1 MSNETPPTCAGE
13 LPEVDEDLAKSLTA
27 RGASGVRALG
37 MLRDAYRVLTGTT
50 MERPDEVA
58 AACVRSAAD
67 ALLSLPGAP
76 DPPELRH
83 AAKNL
88 LAAVDTF
95 PPPALRTPSS
105 GTSAGPVGTDRPGW
119 KRMTAAA
126 EALRGELGPPGGFH
140 QARARGIFEQLMG
153 VTPSAAQDPAL
164 DVWAD
169 IYGVASRILHGRA
182 AAPGEAVH
190 LYTDLLDAARNLL
203 VPLRDR
209 AERILQLAALAE
221 PSEKEA
227 LEIANWADPRATWFF
242 FGSGPA
248 PAWLE
253 VLQEHA
259 PHLLLA
265 DEAADVW
272 PAGEFLEHLAAVA
285 PETVRPWLADHVVG
299 LSAAGPYVLGAL
311 LRLSDAGALDTAGAR
326 LLLPRV
332 LALPPAGTP
341 AEEASLTRRMAASW
355 AGNFPVAAR
364 DRDWLL
370 VVEELLK
377 DTVDLGHA
385 GYLAYGTA
393 RQRAHVRHE
402 ALPELTEVLQREWAA
417 RLPEHDIT
425 GLLRE
430 VVATVHRA
438 DGGRF
443 QWARAARNAMTGLL
457 RRDTEAP
464 VSRSWSAYVDL
475 EEVRVM
481 DADFFGPI
489 LELGPLLARGVLD
502 LAAADAAVGLPL
514 DERTR
519 AWPRIAAADA
529 DLHDRMLAAHL
540 AAHPP
545 TADTDTAGVGEWW
558 DRAVEVTVRLL
569 AGRPTPEGARLA
581 ALILDTCPPERA
593 AGLDRR
599 ATAALGP
606 APSADEITRTLLT
619 GDAGPEDGRVEPY
632 ASWLRVWHWS
642 PALPARLLTGFAP
655 LLAALRQ
662 LKKAGPPDPRT
673 TVTLRNAGAL
683 DEEGLL
689 ALTSEAGPLVA
700 AAAFASAS
708 DADAHGYATMLL
720 RLVRA
725 APDAWTADV
734 PRVIDAL
741 ARPDLGAFYLAA
753 VAAHCRGIPAN
764 RLGPVAV
771 AALTLRHSLPAH
783 ETGQQLSTAAV
794 FADRALFD
802 LLNVVWRTGTDF
814 GTDLPAVLV
823 HLHGL
828 AEPLTRPASDTP
840 GGKKRSIDPRF
851 PSPAVRAL
859 GSLLE
864 YAVSRAPTDGD
875 MCPDVLHLLADVLAA
890 DLVDEDAA
898 TEIGER
904 LPVLHRRATAFAT
917 AHPELY
923 ALDPHRPT
931 PAGAWLRLGGSDRL
945 LLAALDRGQLLAA
958 VREGQRGVATSVAFA
973 LLVDG
978 DVDVLGDPVAAWREL
993 ATGPNAAIAVSH
1005 LMFPLARVTMALIP
1019 EDAAHTPVDI
1029 AHVWWTAAL
1038 DAGLPPG
1045 ALAGAGYFATSALTD
1060 EAWLPLARRSAEH
1073 TPAQEDAD
1081 KVAERAA
1088 RHPRSPDALILTA
1101 HLLTRPS
1108 PGRWYDAGVRPHAR
1122 ALEAVVF
1129 PKVRCVFSLVRREAV
1144 CGAGGMTHRC
1154 RLFAGVLVP
1163 SVMGLLEERETAARA
1178 RVEELRAE
1186 AERVA
1191 AALRDAEAVLERRV
1205 IAVAELAEALGEPE
1219 PEASAAGSEPEPV
1232 EVEAVAAGSVVP
1244 RRGGR
1249 ASVAVLAPD
1258 YRRIVGLVEEAD
1270 AAGLRVKELARGLGL
1285 ELVPGKVEGVRSKAK
1300 RLVVRGWLL
1309 ERVPGVFTLPPAAQ
1323 GGGVLGAGGPGAG
1336 S

>member
-1 MSNETPPTCAGE
+1 MSNETPPTGAGQ
-13 LPEVDEDLAKSLTA
+13 LPEVDEDLAKALIA

-37 MLRDAYRVLTGTT
+37 MLRDAYRVLTGTL

-76 DPPELRH
+76 DPPDLRR
-83 AAKNL
+83 AGKDL
-88 LAAVDTF
+88 LAAVDAF
-95 PPPALRTPSS
+95 PPPALRAPSS
-105 GTSAGPVGTDRPGW
+105 GASAGPVVTDRPGW
-119 KRMTAAA
+119 ERVTAAA

-140 QARARGIFEQLMG
+140 RARARGIFEQLMG
-153 VTPSAAQDPAL
+153 VMPGAAQDPAL
-164 DVWAD
+164 DVWAA

-190 LYTDLLDAARNLL
+190 LYTDLLGAARNLL
-203 VPLRDR
+203 VPLHDR

-221 PSEKEA
+221 PGEKEA
-227 LEIANWADPRATWFF
+227 REIADWADARATWFF

-285 PETVRPWLADHVVG
+285 PETVRPWLADHVVR
-299 LSAAGPYVLGAL
+299 LAAAGPYVLGAL
-311 LRLSDAGALDTAGAR
+311 LRLSDAGALDPAGAR
-326 LLLPRV
+326 LLLPQV
-332 LALPPAGTP
+332 LARPPAGTP

-364 DRDWLL
+364 DGDWLL
-370 VVEELLK
+370 IVEELLK

-385 GYLAYGTA
+385 GYLAYETA
-393 RQRAHVRHE
+393 RRRAHAGHE
-402 ALPELTEVLQREWAA
+402 AFPELTEVLQREWAA

-430 VVATVHRA
+430 VVVTVHRT
-438 DGGRF
+438 DGGPF
-443 QWARAARNAMTGLL
+443 QWTRPARNAMAGLL

-475 EEVRVM
+475 DEVRVM
-481 DADFFGPI
+481 DAKFFLGPI
-489 LELGPLLARGVLD
+489 LELGPLLARAVLD
-502 LAAADAAVGLPL
+502 LAAADAAAGLPL

-529 DLHDRMLAAHL
+529 DLHDRVLAAHL
-540 AAHPP
+540 TAHPP
-545 TADTDTAGVGEWW
+545 AADTGTAGAGEWW

-581 ALILDTCPPERA
+581 ALVLDTCPPERA

-642 PALPARLLTGFAP
+642 PALPARLLTDFAP
-655 LLAALRQ
+655 LLAALRR

-673 TVTLRNAGAL
+673 TASPRDAVAL
-683 DEEGLL
+683 DEKGLL
-689 ALTSEAGPLVA
+689 ALTCEAGPLVA
-700 AAAFASAS
+700 AAALVSAP
-708 DADAHGYATMLL
+708 DAGADGYANMLL

-753 VAAHCRGIPAN
+753 VAAHGCGIPAN
-764 RLGPVAV
+764 GLGPAAV
-771 AALTLRHSLPAH
+771 AALTLRRSLSAP
-783 ETGQQLSTAAV
+783 ETGQQLCTAAV

-802 LLNVVWRTGTDF
+802 LLNVVWRTGTDL
-814 GTDLPAVLV
+814 GTGLPAVLA
-823 HLHGL
+823 HLHAL
-828 AEPLTRPASDTP
+828 AEPLTRPAGDTP
-840 GGKKRSIDPRF
+840 GGRKRSGDPRF

-859 GSLLE
+859 GSLLD

-875 MCPDVLHLLADVLAA
+875 MSADVLHLLAGVLAA
-890 DLVDEDAA
+890 GLVDEDAA

-923 ALDPHRPT
+923 ALDPHLPT
-931 PAGAWLRLGGSDRL
+931 PAGAWLRRGGSDRL

-958 VREGQRGVATSVAFA
+958 VREGRRGVATRVAFA

-993 ATGPNAAIAVSH
+993 ATGPDAATAVSH
-1005 LMFPLARVTMALIP
+1005 LMSPLALVTMALTP
-1019 EDAAHTPVDI
+1019 EDAAHTPVDV

-1038 DAGLPPG
+1038 DASLPPG
-1045 ALAGAGYFATSALTD
+1045 ALAGAGYFATSTLTD

-1073 TPAQEDAD
+1073 TPAQENAD

-1101 HLLTRPS
+1101 RLLTRPS

-1122 ALEAVVF
+1122 AL
-1129 PKVRCVFSLVRREAV
+1129 LQ
-1144 CGAGGMTHRC
+1144 
-1154 RLFAGVLVP
+1154 
-1163 SVMGLLEERETAARA
+1163 
-1178 RVEELRAE
+1178 
-1186 AERVA
+1186 
-1191 AALRDAEAVLERRV
+1191 
-1205 IAVAELAEALGEPE
+1205 
-1219 PEASAAGSEPEPV
+1219 
-1232 EVEAVAAGSVVP
+1232 AVAA
-1244 RRGGR
+1244 
-1249 ASVAVLAPD
+1249 
-1258 YRRIVGLVEEAD
+1258 
-1270 AAGLRVKELARGLGL
+1270 
-1285 ELVPGKVEGVRSKAK
+1285 
-1300 RLVVRGWLL
+1300 
-1309 ERVPGVFTLPPAAQ
+1309 LPPDDRPAETGQLRLALVDA
-1323 GGGVLGAGGPGAG
+1323 GEVDLHGATVDR
-1336 S
+1336 